1 MIQSA
6 TRKRRE
12 GKQLPVIENN
22 MRREWLF
29 YYMIVSNITFVYE
42 LKSSLLEICLSI
54 VTIL

>member
-54 VTIL
+54 VIIS